1 MYMAANFVTRAEQDD
16 LISYL
21 DRKFD
26 RIDQR
31 FETERKHNDARFDAL
46 VTATQQNSKDI
57 QALAG
62 IVASLAQTASRLEMT
77 TERLVVTT
85 EQNSAD
91 IRRLDAR
98 IDRLEFKMETLHSDV
113 QAIAR
118 GQDKLITTVRALV
131 KLAPPDAFA
140 TAYKEVEE
148 ERDFE

>member
-1 MYMAANFVTRAEQDD
+1 MAANFVTRAEQDD

-31 FETERKHNDARFDAL
+31 FEAERKYNDARFEAL
-46 VTATQQNSKDI
+46 EHKLAEHDNKLDTLVSVVT
-57 QALAG
+57 
-62 IVASLAQTASRLEMT
+62 SLAQSTSRLE
-77 TERLVVTT
+77 ERMDRM
-85 EQNSAD
+85 ENRMD
-91 IRRLDAR
+91 RMENRM
-98 IDRLEFKMETLHSDV
+98 DRLESKLETLHSDV

-131 KLAPPDAFA
+131 NLAPPDAFA